1 MRGWRMLPIKKGGIV
16 AALVC
21 CLWMGGCASQQ
32 KAAATPAGTVQV
44 AAVQQPQPKVPLM
57 MRAMS
62 GFGLFSKIFPKK
74 KTPPKA
80 EAARSVGT
88 IKLVNE
94 EAGFVLIETTAFQ
107 DASSGGTLVSI
118 MNQRESATLK
128 VSEMRNPPFLI
139 ADIVSGKPAKGDRVY
154 KP

>member
-1 MRGWRMLPIKKGGIV
+1 M
-16 AALVC
+16 
-21 CLWMGGCASQQ
+21 
-32 KAAATPAGTVQV
+32 
-44 AAVQQPQPKVPLM
+44 AAVQQPKPKVPLM
-57 MRAMS
+57 VRVMS

-74 KTPPKA
+74 KMPPKA

-107 DASSGGTLVSI
+107 DASSGGTLISI
-118 MNQRESATLK
+118 MDQRESATLK